1 MQADSK
7 NIKIP
12 KILVMVLNFMKAERV
27 LLAVDDI
34 LKQEGCF
41 EIEVVVGEILVTRSR
56 LKFYLN

>member
-7 NIKIP
+7 NIKTP

-34 LKQEGCF
+34 LKQEGVL
-41 EIEVVVGEILVTRSR
+41 I
-56 LKFYLN
+56 